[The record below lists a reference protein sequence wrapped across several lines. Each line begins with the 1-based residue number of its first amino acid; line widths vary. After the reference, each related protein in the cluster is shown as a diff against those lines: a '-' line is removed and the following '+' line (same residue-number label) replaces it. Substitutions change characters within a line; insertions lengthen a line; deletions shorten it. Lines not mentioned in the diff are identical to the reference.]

1 MAAINQK
8 AINRVTD
15 GLKKFQP
22 IINNAKTRDINESDT
37 VVLITDILTE
47 VFGYDK
53 YNEITTEAAVKN
65 TYCDLAIKINN
76 EIKIYIEAKAIGVE
90 LKDAHIQQ
98 AVDYATRG
106 GIDWAVLTNGINW
119 KIYRVV
125 WGKPVTTTLVY
136 EFNFPELKARN
147 DEDIDKLSL
156 LCKEALPKNLL
167 EEHFSQRQATS
178 RFMLGN
184 LIFEDA
190 VINCIRKELKEVYP
204 DLKCSNEEIAKII
217 RAEVVKREIIEGDEA
232 AEAQKKI
239 NRANKKIEKAKAEK
253 ARPNNSEPPVELSTT
268 ATPSEE

>member
-1 MAAINQK
+1 MATINQK
-8 AINRVTD
+8 AIIRITD
-15 GLKKFQP
+15 GIKKFQSLVS
-22 IINNAKTRDINESDT
+22 NAKAKDVNESDT

-65 TYCDLAIKINN
+65 SYCDLAIKINN
-76 EIKIYIEAKAIGVE
+76 EIKIYIEAKAVGVE
-90 LKDAHIQQ
+90 LKDVHIQQ

-106 GIDWAVLTNGINW
+106 GVDWAVLTNGVNW

-125 WGKPVTTTLVY
+125 WGKPVTTTMVY
-136 EFNFPELKARN
+136 EFNFLELKPKN
-147 DEDIDKLSL
+147 SEDIDKLSL

-167 EEHFSQRQATS
+167 EEHYSQRQATS

-190 VINCIRKELKEVYP
+190 VINSIRKELREVYP
-204 DLKCSNEEIAKII
+204 DLKCSNEDITKII
-217 RAEVVKREIIEGDEA
+217 RSEVVKREIIEGEEA

-239 NRANKKIEKAKAEK
+239 NRANKKVEKAKAEK
-253 ARPNNSEPPVELSTT
+253 NKTNSSEPPIEST
-268 ATPSEE
+268 ATPSEG